1 MDVGFQPVARL
12 SSPGHSRWG
21 DQRNGMEF
29 ARQSRNAGARRSA
42 MPQHAIQMSLLQRCH
57 RDPVRSGRLRRA
69 QSQDGSGFRRVLL
82 HLRRLR
88 GYPHRRANTSLA
100 VRDEER
106 GVPKNGM
113 IAQTGGNQRYRQ
125 CNPPVSGGTLLR
137 FKTQSA
143 SAPRSSRSWRRDSSD
158 RRRIADCRPP
168 RARNR
173 A

>member
-100 VRDEER
+100 VSDEE
-106 GVPKNGM
+106 VNVLT
-113 IAQTGGNQRYRQ
+113 AH
-125 CNPPVSGGTLLR
+125 PVSPPRRLHHLSLR
-137 FKTQSA
+137 DAAIFKTQSA